1 MMKRRKRGAT
11 VAVGIAFAM
20 ALGIGAGCSPQP
32 QAEVSAEEDQASGYT
47 AADTGGWEEA
57 EDGAMVRTLED
68 GRQVQLCPS
77 WTNSLEYPSNDLT
90 LVPGNSSTIFNDDI
104 LKANERGCGSCHE
117 NLWETLGRM
126 DLAHL
131 GAARYLPVDFEVQ
144 QCIDCHMKEEDAGF
158 SWNAGFGPMMHGIH
172 AVNDGDPK
180 ATCFNC
186 HETDWKTGELK
197 LWDEVKYDN
206 VLQGI
211 TRLPDVSGEF
221 AFTQD
226 TVTPTENLFNVNWMY
241 YPLDQERYENE
252 QGQTPLD
259 EDLFNNWTIAVS
271 GEVDNPQQ
279 WKLVDLIDQA
289 PTETRVWK
297 MHCEINPLGGPL
309 IGQVEVKGI
318 PLKWLF
324 DQAGLKESAKGFT
337 AVTPDGEQYQ
347 HETVK
352 DVDLGAI
359 ADSDALI
366 VYEINGE
373 RIPWD
378 LGYPCQIW
386 VPSIPASHWMKMP
399 SEIIVRDF
407 VQDGVDGGIGRGM
420 MGPANIGFTNTVEG
434 QIIKAGEPYTFEG
447 YADGW
452 TNQIA
457 AVEFSLDNGET
468 WTRFGTPNTSTEQ
481 WVTWSFTW
489 TPDADKT
496 TAYVLSAR
504 AVLADGTTTAEPMQV
519 MVNAKASA

>member
-1 MMKRRKRGAT
+1 MAKRRRRLALAVCCGAF
-11 VAVGIAFAM
+11 VGLLAT
-20 ALGIGAGCSPQP
+20 AGCAP
-32 QAEVSAEEDQASGYT
+32 SADGTADRTDAGGSTSFGTEEI
-47 AADTGGWEEA
+47 GGWEEA
-57 EDGAMVRTLED
+57 EDGAFVRTLDD
-68 GRQVQLCPS
+68 GRQVQLCP
-77 WTNSLEYPSNDLT
+77 TYENDLTYPSNDLT
-90 LVPGNSSTIFNDDI
+90 LVPGNSSVIFNEDI

-131 GAARYLPVDFEVQ
+131 GAARYLSVDFQVQ

-172 AVNDGDPK
+172 AVSDSDPK
-180 ATCFNC
+180 ASCFNC

-211 TRLPDVSGEF
+211 TRTANVEGEF
-221 AFTQD
+221 SFTQD
-226 TVTPTENLFNVNWMY
+226 TITPTEDIFSVNWMY
-241 YPLDQERYENE
+241 YALDQERYEN
-252 QGQTPLD
+252 QQNGVALD
-259 EDLFNNWTIAVS
+259 DALFDNWTISVT
-271 GEVDNPQQ
+271 GEVDNPQT

-289 PTETRVWK
+289 PVQTRVLK

-309 IGQVEVKGI
+309 IGQAEVKGI
-318 PLKWLF
+318 PLSWLF
-324 DQAGLKESAKGFT
+324 EQVGLKETAQGFT
-337 AVTPDGEQYQ
+337 AMTPDGEQYQ
-347 HETVK
+347 HETVQ
-352 DVDLGAI
+352 DVAL
-359 ADSDALI
+359 ADISETDALI

-386 VPSIPASHWMKMP
+386 VPNIPASHWMKMP
-399 SEIIVRDF
+399 TEIIVRDF
-407 VQDGVDGGIGRGM
+407 VKDEAGAGIGRVM
-420 MGPANIGFTNTVEG
+420 MAPANVGLTNTVDG
-434 QIIKAGEPYTFEG
+434 QIIQAGEPYTFEG

-468 WTRFGTPNTSTEQ
+468 WTSCPTPDTDTER
-481 WVTWSFTW
+481 WITWSFTW
-489 TPDADKT
+489 TPEAGKT

-504 AVLADGTTTAEPMQV
+504 AVLADGVTVGEPIRV